1 MTDALSA
8 SSATGRACHY
18 CQSTTEELRP
28 YGPGGKP
35 ICHPCMKTSP
45 EREAAAESALGTLLD
60 AAGAMTGVVAV
71 GTENGPQP
79 VTVDDLKEN

>member
-1 MTDALSA
+1 
-8 SSATGRACHY
+8 
-18 CQSTTEELRP
+18 
-28 YGPGGKP
+28 
-35 ICHPCMKTSP
+35 MKTSP